1 MMLIGSTDVLLVK
14 SVYKCLT
21 VVVHEQGQ
29 GSPAGGSRLRLQVAG
44 ATDPGQQRTHNE
56 DAPYT
61 SERMIAVADG
71 MGGHAYGEVASA
83 LVIEAL
89 TEADEQ
95 VAGGAA
101 PLAVLGEVT
110 ATVVRRI
117 GEQVEQRTELRGMG
131 ATMTAMC
138 FDGGDFV
145 IAHIGDSRAYVLRED
160 ELRPLTRD
168 HTLVRVMVDEGKL
181 TEQEAAVHPRRSVLF
196 RALQVGADPTP
207 DLGAFDARQGDR
219 FLVCSDGLTD
229 VLDEEHVGELLRE
242 RSELDAAAEAL
253 IEAANAN
260 GGPDNITVVLADVC
274 AE

>member
-14 SVYKCLT
+14 SIYKCLT
-21 VVVHEQGQ
+21 VVVHEQGEDP
-29 GSPAGGSRLRLQVAG
+29 PADGPRLRLRVTS
-44 ATDPGQQRTHNE
+44 ATDAGQQRTHNE

-71 MGGHAYGEVASA
+71 MGGHAYGEVAST

-117 GEQVEQRTELRGMG
+117 GEQVEQREELRGMG

-138 FDGGDFV
+138 FDGEDFV
-145 IAHIGDSRAYVLRED
+145 IAHIGDSRAYVLRD
-160 ELRPLTRD
+160 GELRSLTRD

-181 TEQEAAVHPRRSVLF
+181 SEQEAAVHPRRSVLF

-207 DLGAFDARQGDR
+207 DLTALDTREGDR
-219 FLVCSDGLTD
+219 YLVCSDGLTD
-229 VLDEEHVGELLRE
+229 VVDEESIGSLMRE
-242 RSELDAAAEAL
+242 RDGIEAAAEAL
-253 IEAANAN
+253 VEAANAG
-260 GGPDNITVVLADVC
+260 GGPDNITVALADVC